1 MKRLIELLIKR
12 FSEQKYLE
20 AHDAYNISRF
30 GNVRDVSQVVKRR
43 IQAIEEQIKWAAAER
58 KTSVII
64 EYPENEQEVNKEIT
78 RHFGELC
85 GYKLF
90 SVDHPEDKNMHYLI
104 ISWAGVKKKREEV

>member
-1 MKRLIELLIKR
+1 MKRLIELLIKK

-30 GNVRDVSQVVKRR
+30 GNINDVSQVIKKRIR
-43 IQAIEEQIKWAAAER
+43 SIEEQIKWTAAER

-64 EYPENEQEVNKEIT
+64 EYPDTEQEVNKEIAK
-78 RHFGELC
+78 HFGELC

-90 SVDHPEDKNMHYLI
+90 SVDHPEDRNMHYLI
-104 ISWAGVKKKREEV
+104 ISWAGVEKKREEI